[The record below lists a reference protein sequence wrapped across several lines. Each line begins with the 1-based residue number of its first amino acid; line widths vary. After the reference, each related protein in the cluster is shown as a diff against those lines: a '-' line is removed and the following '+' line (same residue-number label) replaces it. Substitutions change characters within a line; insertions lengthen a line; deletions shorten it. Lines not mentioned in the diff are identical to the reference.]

1 MKKISLL
8 ILLLA
13 LAFYVFFIVPK
24 KPSNNRNWS
33 PDQKVLSNITKTGN
47 VVRIENVRNFTY
59 ASTTSYTENYY
70 TKDYDLSK
78 IKKVW
83 YIVEPFSG
91 YKGAAHTFLSFEFE
105 DNVFLSVSVEI
116 RKEVGESFSA
126 KNGLLREYELM
137 YVFADEKDAVKLRTN
152 FRKDTVYMYPVQ
164 TTPEKARL
172 VFEDI
177 TVRAQALA
185 EKPEFYNTFTNN
197 CTTNIIA
204 HVNAIDPKRIPLTY
218 AAIFPEYSDIVA
230 HKLGL
235 IPNNLPIEDIR
246 AKYKINEKAETYA
259 DSPDFSTKIRE
270 GLIDK

>member
-1 MKKISLL
+1 MKTIFWLLVIIGLCFYISVVL
-8 ILLLA
+8 
-13 LAFYVFFIVPK
+13 PK
-24 KPSNNRNWS
+24 KPSNDRNWS
-33 PDQKVLSNITKTGN
+33 PDQKILSTISKTGDI
-47 VVRIENVRNFTY
+47 VTIENVRNFTY

-70 TKDYDLSK
+70 TKDYDISK
-78 IKKVW
+78 LKKVW

-105 DNVFLSVSVEI
+105 DNIFLSVSVEI

-126 KNGLLREYELM
+126 KNGLLRKYELM

-152 FRKDTVYMYPVQ
+152 YRKDTVYMYPVL
-164 TTPEKARL
+164 TTPEKTRL

-177 TVRAQALA
+177 VVRAQALA

-204 HVNAIDPKRIPLTY
+204 HVNAINPGKIPLTY

-230 HKLGL
+230 HRLGL
-235 IPNNLPIEDIR
+235 IPNDLPIEDIR
-246 AKYKINEKAETYA
+246 AKYKINEKAETFA
-259 DSPDFSTKIRE
+259 EDPDFSVKIRQ
-270 GLIDK
+270 

>member
-1 MKKISLL
+1 MKTIIS
-8 ILLLA
+8 ILVIIGIG
-13 LAFYVFFIVPK
+13 FYIFAVLPK
-24 KPSNNRNWS
+24 KPSNDRDWS
-33 PDQKVLSNITKTGN
+33 PDQKILSTITKNGDIVT
-47 VVRIENVRNFTY
+47 IENVRNFTY
-59 ASTTSYTENYY
+59 ASTTIYTANYY
-70 TKDYDLSK
+70 TKDYNISK
-78 IKKVW
+78 LKKVW

-105 DNVFLSVSVEI
+105 ENVFLSVSVEI

-177 TVRAQALA
+177 VVRAQTLA
-185 EKPEFYNTFTNN
+185 EKPEFYNTLTNN

-235 IPNNLPIEDIR
+235 IPNDLPIEEIR
-246 AKYKINEKAETYA
+246 AKYKINEKAETFA
-259 DSPDFSTKIRE
+259 NDPDFSVKIRQ
-270 GLIDK
+270 

>member
-1 MKKISLL
+1 MKTIFWLL
-8 ILLLA
+8 VIIGVC
-13 LAFYVFFIVPK
+13 FYVSAILPK
-24 KPSNNRNWS
+24 KPSNERNWS
-33 PDQKVLSNITKTGN
+33 ADQKTLSTISKTGDI
-47 VVRIENVRNFTY
+47 VRIENVRNFTY

-70 TKDYDLSK
+70 TKDYDVSK
-78 IKKVW
+78 LKNVW

-105 DNVFLSVSVEI
+105 DNIFLAVSVEI

-177 TVRAQALA
+177 ITRAETLS

-197 CTTNIIA
+197 CTTNIIS
-204 HVNAIDPKRIPLTY
+204 HVNAIDAKRIPLTY

-235 IPNNLPIEDIR
+235 IPNNLPIEEIR
-246 AKYKINEKAETYA
+246 TKYKINKKAELYA
-259 DSPDFSTKIRE
+259 DSPDFSIRIRE
-270 GLIDK
+270 DF